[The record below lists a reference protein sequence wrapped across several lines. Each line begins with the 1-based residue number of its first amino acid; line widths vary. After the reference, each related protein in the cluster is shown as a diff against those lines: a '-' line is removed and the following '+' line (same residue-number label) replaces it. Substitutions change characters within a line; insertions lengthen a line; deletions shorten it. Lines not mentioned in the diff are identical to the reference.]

1 MRKINKTYRFRLYP
15 NDSQKELL
23 AKHFGCTRYVY
34 NYFLERRKK
43 KYVEEGKN
51 ESYYSQAKELTEL
64 KRKEDMFWLKEV
76 NSQSLQFSLRNLDT
90 AYSNFFHK
98 RAKFPKFHSKKNK
111 ESFTV
116 PQNAIL
122 EDNKLYLPK
131 FKDGISVKVH
141 RPIKGGI
148 GKVCITKTPTG
159 KYFASVFTEE
169 EYEEIKHTGKSVG
182 IDLGIKN
189 LIVTSD
195 GRKFKN
201 NKYIKKYEKKLAKNQ
216 KHLSRK
222 KKGSQGYENQRLKV
236 AKIHEKISNCRKDYL
251 HKCSS
256 ALIKDYDIICVE
268 DLNVKNMMG
277 NRRLS
282 KSISDTSWS
291 TLLEFLTY
299 KAEWNNKHIVKID
312 RFFPSSQM
320 CSYCEYINNEVKKL
334 NVRKWDCPR
343 CGNHHDRD
351 VNASINIL
359 GEGLRNISD
368 GTVDYTN
375 GEEVRV
381 YHLVDHSS

>member
-1 MRKINKTYRFRLYP
+1 MKKINKTYRFRLYP
-15 NDSQKELL
+15 NNSQKELL

-34 NYFLERRKK
+34 NYFLERRKR
-43 KYVEEGKN
+43 KYIEKGKSEN
-51 ESYYSQAKELTEL
+51 YYSQAKELTEL
-64 KRKEDMFWLKEV
+64 KKKKDMFWLKEV

-98 RAKFPKFHSKKNK
+98 RTKFPKFHSKKNK

-122 EDNKLYLPK
+122 KDNKLYLPK
-131 FKDGISVKVH
+131 FKDGIPVKIH
-141 RPIKGGI
+141 RPIKGEI

-159 KYFASVFTEE
+159 KYFVSIFTEE
-169 EYEEIKHTGKSVG
+169 EYEEVKHTSKSVG

-195 GRKFKN
+195 GRKIKN
-201 NKYIKKYEKKLAKNQ
+201 NKYIKKYEKKLAKSQ

-236 AKIHEKISNCRKDYL
+236 AKIHEKILNCRRDYL

-291 TLLEFLTY
+291 MLLNFLTY
-299 KAEWNNKHIVKID
+299 KAEWNNKYVVKIG

-320 CSYCEYINNEVKKL
+320 CSYCGYINNEVKKL
-334 NVRKWDCPR
+334 NVREWDCPR

-359 GEGLRNISD
+359 REGLRNISA

>member
-1 MRKINKTYRFRLYP
+1 MKKINKTYRFRLYP

-34 NYFLERRKK
+34 NYFLERRKR
-43 KYVEEGKN
+43 KYIEKGKSEN
-51 ESYYSQAKELTEL
+51 YYSQAKELTEL
-64 KRKEDMFWLKEV
+64 KKKKDMFWLKEV

-98 RAKFPKFHSKKNK
+98 RTKFPKFHSKKNK

-122 EDNKLYLPK
+122 KDNKLYLPK
-131 FKDGISVKVH
+131 FKDGIPVKVH
-141 RPIKGGI
+141 RPIKGEI

-159 KYFASVFTEE
+159 KYFVSIFTEE
-169 EYEEIKHTGKSVG
+169 EYEEVEHTSKSVG

-201 NKYIKKYEKKLAKNQ
+201 NKYIKKYEKKLTKSQ

-236 AKIHEKISNCRKDYL
+236 AKIHEKISNFRKDYL

-268 DLNVKNMMG
+268 DLNVKNMKG

-299 KAEWNNKHIVKID
+299 KAEWNNKYVVKIG

-320 CSYCEYINNEVKKL
+320 CSYCGYINNEVKKL
-334 NVRKWDCPR
+334 NVREWDCPR

-359 GEGLRNISD
+359 GEGLRNISA